1 MKYAGSN
8 ATYAAEEMVDISSG
22 ARYATNNN
30 GNNNQKNKI
39 LIISIVAAIVVALG
53 VAGFCVFSA
62 LSNSGNDQNKPS
74 VNANNEFIFAD
85 KTTVSGLD
93 ISGKTVKEAK
103 ALLEK
108 NTQYFI
114 TPVTLKLDVAGN
126 AVTLDQSKFEYTYNI
141 DEVLSR
147 VKADAEA
154 GKSTADKKYEVS
166 AVVTNDSVNKNV
178 GEICEKYNVAAT
190 DARVS
195 EFRPFTDNRFTFEE
209 AVDGL
214 KIDDADLKKQ
224 IGDALHSGQKEVA
237 ITAKTSEEKAEVTA
251 DFLKKNI
258 VKLGSFETYSYNTD
272 NGTSNMHVSLEAC
285 NGSVI
290 EPGAEWSF
298 NECTGDSNLESN
310 GYKSAHVISEGRVTD
325 GIGGGICQSS
335 TTIYNAAILSD
346 MEIVERYNHKWP
358 SGYVDIG
365 LDATIDYPNLDL
377 KLKNQSAYQM
387 FLECKEQDNTLTA
400 TFYGYHDPSYD
411 TIETETS
418 DISYS
423 GNSYSV
429 KAWRVYYKDGKEVD
443 REALYS
449 STYDTDSGSSS
460 GDSDS
465 NSSDSSYS
473 ENTNTQS
480 EAAASTVEEQPA
492 YEPQTAAEQEVPD
505 TPVTP
510 DANAGGDGGEATT
523 E

>member
-22 ARYATNNN
+22 ARYATNNS

-147 VKADAEA
+147 VKADAED

-346 MEIVERYNHKWP
+346 MEVVERYNHKWP

-377 KLKNQSAYQM
+377 KLKNHSAYQM
-387 FLECKEQDNTLTA
+387 FLE
-400 TFYGYHDPSYD
+400 
-411 TIETETS
+411 
-418 DISYS
+418 
-423 GNSYSV
+423 
-429 KAWRVYYKDGKEVD
+429 DGKEVD
-443 REALYS
+443 RKALYS

-460 GDSDS
+460 GDSDN
-465 NSSDSSYS
+465 NSSDNSYS
-473 ENTNTQS
+473 ESTNTQS

-492 YEPQTAAEQEVPD
+492 YEPQTAAEQAVPD

-510 DANAGGDGGEATT
+510 DADAGGEGGETPT